1 MFDIFAAHP
10 FDWGTHLATKHKKST
25 INISDSWSTSLKLS
39 KILAKIRSFFVYHN
53 IGYEKLNDQ
62 EILGT
67 QGSSLSTHFFGG
79 WLMSPANLPKKITI
93 KLKTVDH
100 TVKIETR
107 IAENLGLEKMNSS
120 LRAEHE
126 EYFIELLDALK
137 KEIPPST

>member
-1 MFDIFAAHP
+1 MKP
-10 FDWGTHLATKHKKST
+10 GEV
-25 INISDSWSTSLKLS
+25 
-39 KILAKIRSFFVYHN
+39 LAKIRSFFVYHN

-93 KLKTVDH
+93 IIKPVEHK
-100 TVKIETR
+100 VKIETR
-107 IAENLGLEKMNSS
+107 IKETLGLEKMNDS

-126 EYFIELLDALK
+126 EYFTELLDALK
-137 KEIPPST
+137 KELPPSA